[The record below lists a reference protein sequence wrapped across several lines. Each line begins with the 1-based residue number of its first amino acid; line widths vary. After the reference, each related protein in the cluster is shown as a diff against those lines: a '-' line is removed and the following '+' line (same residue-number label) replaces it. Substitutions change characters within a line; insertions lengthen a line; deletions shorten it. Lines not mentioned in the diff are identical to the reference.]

1 MEKVIATIVIIV
13 LTLGLIS
20 YAVIGQ
26 MGGFRDTADIVNE
39 EQGRLNLMV
48 QNSSIVPLSTVKYYI
63 KNADL
68 LGYSVN
74 VYDSEGKTAEI
85 TVFNESAM
93 FQMEKRYNADGSV
106 QAVNFTLASQA

>member
-39 EQGRLNLMV
+39 EPALLF
-48 QNSSIVPLSTVKYYI
+48 SIVIAAKP
-63 KNADL
+63 
-68 LGYSVN
+68 SVPAIPVI
-74 VYDSEGKTAEI
+74 VYFG
-85 TVFNESAM
+85 
-93 FQMEKRYNADGSV
+93 
-106 QAVNFTLASQA
+106 